1 MTKYAE
7 QLKVLPVLAPVAF
20 TTSPVASPFVNMAQV
35 NWLSFVVS
43 FGLMTSDSTDTVTL
57 TVEACPIG
65 STTDSNETAMKFD
78 YRLSSAVGNDAWGSI
93 TSATATGMSVNA
105 ADDDSKVVKIEVDPI
120 WAAKAVAGGKYVRL
134 VATPSAEM
142 ASGVISA
149 VAIIEPRYPANA
161 IPSST

>member
-1 MTKYAE
+1 MAKYAE

-20 TTSPVASPFVNMAQV
+20 TTSAVASQFVNLSQA
-35 NWLSFVVS
+35 NWASFVIS

-65 STTDSNETAMKFD
+65 TTTDSNETAMKFD
-78 YRLSSAVGNDAWGSI
+78 YRLSSAVGADAWGSI
-93 TSATATGMSVNA
+93 TSATASGMSVNA
-105 ADDDSKVVKIEVDPI
+105 ANDDSKAVKIEIDPV
-120 WAAKAVAGGKYVRL
+120 WAANAVAGGKYVRV
-134 VATPSAEM
+134 VATPSDAI

-149 VAIIEPRYPANA
+149 VAIIEPRYSANV